1 MKKVIL
7 FLILLIPSFISAKE
21 IVYCERTY
29 DDLKINESIDI
40 NTINIEDV
48 MNTPCVKDEN
58 RIYDFGDILT
68 DSEEETLE
76 GLVKSYIEAY
86 TSDYVILTIEKNPE
100 CNYDLETN
108 CSSKYAENFYNYNN
122 FKKNGILVLIDLQNK
137 TNLVSIYTF
146 GNVTSIFTKS
156 TINSILDYSYKY
168 FNNNE
173 YLNGFKDIIY
183 NMSSYYKKDLSFY
196 NETKVTTV
204 KTENKY
210 FIYSI
215 LIFLISFSISLI
227 FMTFNYNK
235 SKIKKDETK
244 ENTFVKNNGINK
256 VNDLLVSE
264 NEIISDLS
272 YLDDYNFKGDI
283 L

>member
-21 IVYCERTY
+21 INYCERTY

-48 MNTPCVKDEN
+48 MNTPCVNDEN
-58 RIYDFGDILT
+58 RVYDFSDILT

-108 CSSKYAENFYNYNN
+108 CS
-122 FKKNGILVLIDLQNK
+122 LIDLQNK
-137 TNLVSIYTF
+137 NNLVSIYTF

-173 YLNGFKDIIY
+173 YLNGLKDIIY

-227 FMTFNYNK
+227 FIIFNYNK

-244 ENTFVKNNGINK
+244 ENTFVKNNGVNK